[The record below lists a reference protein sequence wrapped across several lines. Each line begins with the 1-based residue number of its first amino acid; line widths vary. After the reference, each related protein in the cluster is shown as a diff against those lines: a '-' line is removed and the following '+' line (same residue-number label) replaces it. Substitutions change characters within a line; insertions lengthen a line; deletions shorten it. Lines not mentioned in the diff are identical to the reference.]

1 MKFEKTNLRIKI
13 QLKIVGGVKISK
25 KLPKMWDLWTKSCG
39 IFSTEGGGQNCGI
52 FSTIHYFEGGLGDRP
67 LLETCFGVWSHP
79 ETH

>member
-39 IFSTEGGGQNCGI
+39 IFSTEGG
-52 FSTIHYFEGGLGDRP
+52 
-67 LLETCFGVWSHP
+67 ETKSWDFQYH
-79 ETH
+79 TLF

>member
-25 KLPKMWDLWTKSCG
+25 KLPKMWDFWTKSCG

-52 FSTIHYFEGGLGDRP
+52 FSTIRYFEGGQ
-67 LLETCFGVWSHP
+67 
-79 ETH
+79 

>member
-39 IFSTEGGGQNCGI
+39 IFSTEGGGGDKIVGFSVPYII
-52 FSTIHYFEGGLGDRP
+52 FQK
-67 LLETCFGVWSHP
+67 
-79 ETH
+79 